1 MTVAAIVYG
10 EATGIVRRLIV
21 ADSVKKLAGHYG
33 SGESIIIV
41 PSEQVVANGLPD
53 DAAMA
58 AMVEEK
64 RGKPAEPARCIVI
77 DDEAAEI
84 ETVIPADPVIDAIEG
99 KTLYQHPEA
108 SPGWSVDE
116 NGEFV
121 APPPEEDEPEEGE
134 PSDEGQS

>member
-10 EATGIVRRLIV
+10 EATGIVRRLV
-21 ADSVKKLAGHYG
+21 TASTVRGLAGHYG
-33 SGESIIIV
+33 PGESIIILNADEV
-41 PSEQVVANGLPD
+41 LANGLPD
-53 DAAMA
+53 AAAMT
-58 AMVEEK
+58 AMVEAK

-77 DDEAAEI
+77 DDANAEI
-84 ETVIPADPVIDAIEG
+84 ETVIPADPTMDALDG

-121 APPPEEDEPEEGE
+121 APPPEEDPEEGE